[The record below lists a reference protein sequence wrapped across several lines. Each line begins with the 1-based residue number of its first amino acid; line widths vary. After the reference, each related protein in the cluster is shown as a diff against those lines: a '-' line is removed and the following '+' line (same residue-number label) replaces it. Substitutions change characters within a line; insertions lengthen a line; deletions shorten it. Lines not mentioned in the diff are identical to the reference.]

1 MPCVL
6 GPNLTYLKG
15 LVPTDLGVQLQG
27 AGLSHLPM
35 ELVKL
40 VNFLKTQPQVLAEFI
55 MNFGNL
61 IFEPFQSKLYVRN
74 LEKPVS
80 GVGVKCI
87 AVRSQALTRANVGD
101 IKSSL
106 ARLNV
111 AYTSKGNI
119 KYVYHFI
126 RKV

>member
-1 MPCVL
+1 MSCIAIPHIKSF
-6 GPNLTYLKG
+6 KG
-15 LVPTDLGVQLQG
+15 LVPTELPCQRLGSDM
-27 AGLSHLPM
+27 SHLPK

-40 VNFLKTQPQVLAEFI
+40 VNFLKTQPQVQEEKENELF
-55 MNFGNL
+55 FK
-61 IFEPFQSKLYVRN
+61 FELFQTKCFVRN

-106 ARLNV
+106 DRLNV
-111 AYTSKGNI
+111 SHISKGNI
-119 KYVYHFI
+119 K
-126 RKV
+126 